1 MTLKSKISNWMLDV
15 AEKLPSFN
23 GGLFQHLQMTREFQR
38 KSAKTDLERRLKPEG
53 SAITLTNINVT
64 IPFELED
71 FESIHRGLRNLFGKN
86 EKNIQF
92 IKKLKDEVN
101 SFSKTSWNN
110 IGTISPDKNRIFGG
124 PKIHITDEL
133 PNNAEYIRV
142 SYLRLLPSVAAIEF
156 SFSIKES
163 FSTKLERIQAAPHL
177 DPIEFTRL
185 FPLSKI
191 RRGHSSVSTNG
202 AATAIS
208 KEVEELYTQLSAYIG
223 KRFFRKRE
231 GAISSSFLFTN
242 IFKLTGSP
250 KEERYQWIRQNHG
263 WFNDY
268 SLNPLSLDYTAEYSY
283 FWIAQKERNS
293 NRRVSSLLYSD
304 GIDGDLKEFHIDFSG
319 YALSIANALVNVGD
333 QYQLLIEKLH
343 HAGFKNLSRSRKR
356 GLPKMKLAQELKI
369 MQTTLNRFEHE
380 LKKSNHTAA
389 SLMDE
394 VGALNDRNGNP
405 SNLAEN
411 IIKGAL
417 FRVDRLKNSVEIL
430 DSGLSRFIEIRN
442 ISLMQRLQWIAIVV
456 SLIAIPVA
464 VISGWEDVKIFCTDA
479 KQFFNTQEND
489 NE

>member
-1 MTLKSKISNWMLDV
+1 MTLKSRISNWMLNV

-23 GGLFQHLQMTREFQR
+23 GGLISHLQTIRAIQR
-38 KSAKTDLERRLKPEG
+38 KSAKTDLERRLKPDG
-53 SAITLTNINVT
+53 GIVALTHINVT

-110 IGTISPDKNRIFGG
+110 LGSISSDPSRMFVGSN
-124 PKIHITDEL
+124 IHIADEL
-133 PNNAEYIRV
+133 PSSTDYVRV

-156 SFSIKES
+156 SFSIKKA
-163 FSTKLERIQAAPHL
+163 FSSNLDRIQAIPHL

-208 KEVEELYTQLSAYIG
+208 NEIEKLYSELSEYIG
-223 KRFFRKRE
+223 KRFFRKKVK
-231 GAISSSFLFTN
+231 ALSNPYLFTN
-242 IFKLTGSP
+242 IFKLFGAP
-250 KEERYQWIRQNHG
+250 NEDQFQWIKINHS
-263 WFNDY
+263 WLNDY
-268 SLNPLSLDYTAEYSY
+268 SLNPLTLDYSAEQTCY
-283 FWIAQKERNS
+283 WIAQKERSS
-293 NRRVSSLLYSD
+293 NRRTSALLFT
-304 GIDGDLKEFHIDFSG
+304 DLDEMHIDFSG
-319 YALSIANALVNVGD
+319 YALSIVNSLVNMGD

-343 HAGFKNLSRSRKR
+343 HAGFKNLSRNKKR
-356 GLPKMKLAQELKI
+356 CVPKMKLAQELKI
-369 MQTTLNRFEHE
+369 MLTTLNRFEHE
-380 LKKSNHTAA
+380 LKKSNHTAT

-394 VGALNDRNGNP
+394 IGALNDRSGNP
-405 SNLAEN
+405 SHLAEN

-417 FRVDRLKNSVEIL
+417 FRADRLKNSIEIL

-442 ISLMQRLQWIAIVV
+442 ISLMQRLQWIALIIA
-456 SLIAIPVA
+456 LIAIPVA
-464 VISGWEDVKIFCTDA
+464 FICGWEDVKCFYTDA
-479 KQFFNTQEND
+479 KQFFNVQGNNND
-489 NE
+489 RK